1 MLYCIFPGLKE
12 PVMDLNNYLKE
23 KRKLVDSFL
32 KKYVSSKK
40 KQKDC
45 PKNLAEAMGYAL
57 TAGGKRVR
65 PILAIASYE
74 AAGGKSKSILPVASS
89 IELIHTYSLVH
100 DDLPAMDDDDFRR
113 NKPTTHKAFGEA
125 EAILAGDALLTDAF
139 NIISEADAKPALLL
153 KVINELSFGS
163 GSEGMVGGQS
173 MDILLEGKKADKKQL
188 LYIHTH
194 KTGALIRASIR
205 IGAIMADASTA
216 KLKALTEY
224 GEKIGLAFQVTD
236 DILDVTGTMEEMGKP
251 TGSDDAK
258 GKNTYPSIFG
268 LDESQKR
275 AEKLVNDALKALK
288 GFGEK
293 AEPLEEIAKYI
304 LSRRN

>member
-32 KKYVSSKK
+32 KIYISAKK

-74 AAGGKSKSILPVASS
+74 AAGGKSESILPVASS

-139 NIISEADAKPALLL
+139 NIISHAAAKPTLLL
-153 KVINELSFGS
+153 KVINELSYGS
-163 GSEGMVGGQS
+163 GPEGMVGGQS

-205 IGAIMADASTA
+205 IGAIMANASSA

-268 LDESQKR
+268 LEESQKR
-275 AEKLVNDALKALK
+275 AEKLVNDSLKALK

-293 AEPLEEIAKYI
+293 AAPLEEIAKYI

>member
-1 MLYCIFPGLKE
+1 
-12 PVMDLNNYLKE
+12 MDLNKYLKE
-23 KRKLVDSFL
+23 KRKSVDGFL
-32 KKYVSSKK
+32 KKYISAQKK
-40 KQKDC
+40 NKDC

-74 AAGGKSKSILPVASS
+74 AAGGRSESILPVASS

-100 DDLPAMDDDDFRR
+100 DDLPAMDDDDLRR

-139 NIISEADAKPALLL
+139 NIISEADAKPALLI
-153 KVINELSFGS
+153 KVISELSYGS
-163 GSEGMVGGQS
+163 GPQGMVGGQS
-173 MDILLEGKKADKKQL
+173 VDILLEGKKATKKQL
-188 LYIHTH
+188 LYIHKH
-194 KTGALIRASIR
+194 KTGALISASIR
-205 IGAIMADASTA
+205 IGAIMANASTA
-216 KLKALTEY
+216 KLEALTEY
-224 GEKIGLAFQVTD
+224 GDKIGLAFQVTD

-268 LDESQKR
+268 LEEAQKI
-275 AEKLVNDALKALK
+275 AEKLVNDSLNALKV
-288 GFGEK
+288 FGKK

-304 LSRRN
+304 LARRN

>member
-1 MLYCIFPGLKE
+1 
-12 PVMDLNNYLKE
+12 MDLNNYLKE
-23 KRKLVDSFL
+23 KRKSVDDFL
-32 KKYVSSKK
+32 KKYISAKM

-74 AAGGKSKSILPVASS
+74 AAGGKSESILPVASS

-100 DDLPAMDDDDFRR
+100 DDLPAMDNDDFRR

-139 NIISEADAKPALLL
+139 NIIAEADAKPALLL
-153 KVINELSFGS
+153 KVINELSYGS
-163 GSEGMVGGQS
+163 GPEGMVGGQS

-194 KTGALIRASIR
+194 KTGALIRASVR
-205 IGAIMADASTA
+205 IGAIMANASSA
-216 KLKALTEY
+216 KLNALTEY

-251 TGSDDAK
+251 TGSDNAK

-268 LDESQKR
+268 LKESQMR
-275 AEKLVNDALKALK
+275 AEKLVNDSLKALQ
-288 GFGEK
+288 GFGKK

>member
-1 MLYCIFPGLKE
+1 MDNIL
-12 PVMDLNNYLKE
+12 VMDLNKYLKE
-23 KRKLVDSFL
+23 KRKLVDGFL
-32 KKYVSSKK
+32 KKYISAKK
-40 KQKDC
+40 RRKDC

-74 AAGGKSKSILPVASS
+74 AAGGRYPGNILPVASS
-89 IELIHTYSLVH
+89 IELIHTYSLIH
-100 DDLPAMDDDDFRR
+100 DDLPAMDDDDLRR

-139 NIISEADAKPALLL
+139 NIISQADAKPALLL
-153 KVINELSFGS
+153 KVINELSYGS
-163 GSEGMVGGQS
+163 GPEGMVGGQS
-173 MDILLEGKKADKKQL
+173 MDILLEKKKANKKQL

-205 IGAIMADASTA
+205 IGAIMANASPA
-216 KLKALTEY
+216 KLEALTEY

-251 TGSDDAK
+251 TGSDNSK

-268 LDESQKR
+268 LNESRKI
-275 AEKLVNDALKALK
+275 AIKLVNDSLKALN
-288 GFGEK
+288 GFGKK
-293 AEPLEEIAKYI
+293 AGPLEEIAKYI
-304 LSRRN
+304 LTRRN